1 VPEQAVTVICC
12 DESGNDGE
20 NLMAGTTTVFAHGSV
35 NIGADEATEII
46 ATLRAET
53 GSRSSE
59 FKTKNLLA
67 PKNLS
72 IVLDLFGSGGPLMD
86 RANVVLAEKYYFV
99 VGKVIDLLV
108 EELAYANGVD
118 LYTGGKARRL
128 AYRFYRDGPKAF
140 PAADWSDLL
149 ISFNSLMRMT
159 QNNGA
164 KTTVDEFF
172 STVDRLRL
180 KGTKKTVEGV
190 LDLVWKS
197 RDHAEEF
204 QQNITEGTG
213 YRALEPLIPT
223 IAQTART
230 WHEKLKTPIRM
241 VHDEQNTLTPAAV
254 AQIVRELNEVPLEF
268 RRYGIKPVPLTGI
281 VLGDSSKDP
290 RIQVA
295 DLVAGF
301 GRAVATA
308 ALKGSASDEM
318 LAALR
323 PYVDADSLWGDGA
336 SWKQLTNRELPD

>member
-1 VPEQAVTVICC
+1 
-12 DESGNDGE
+12 
-20 NLMAGTTTVFAHGSV
+20 M
-35 NIGADEATEII
+35 
-46 ATLRAET
+46 
-53 GSRSSE
+53 
-59 FKTKNLLA
+59 
-67 PKNLS
+67 
-72 IVLDLFGSGGPLMD
+72 LDLFGGGGPIMG

-140 PAADWSDLL
+140 AAADWTELL
-149 ISFNSLMRMT
+149 SSFNSLMRMT

-204 QQNITEGTG
+204 QRSITDGTG

-230 WHEKLKTPIRM
+230 WHEKLKTPITI
-241 VHDEQNTLTPAAV
+241 VHDEQNTLTPTAV
-254 AQIVRELNEVPLEF
+254 SQLVQGLNDVPLEF
-268 RRYGIKPVPLTGI
+268 RKYGIKPVPLTGI
-281 VLGDSSKDP
+281 VLVDSTKDP

-295 DLVAGF
+295 DLVAGV

-308 ALKGSASDEM
+308 ALEGSASDEM
-318 LAALR
+318 LTALQ
-323 PYVDADSLWGDGA
+323 PYVDANSLWGNGA
-336 SWKQLTNRELPD
+336 SWKQLTNRELPDLGETAGP